1 VREKRGSGVVLGGS
15 RGRVSVA
22 GGPDRVVGV
31 ARTSTAADFRVRP
44 VRVAARILRMR
55 CGCIGRRPTPT
66 EGPKPPSTTNRESA
80 TGLSIACKKISYNVD
95 HIIYRVKF
103 KI

>member
-66 EGPKPPSTTNRESA
+66 EGPKPPATTNRDRPVN
-80 TGLSIACKKISYNVD
+80 CMQKKLVIMWT
-95 HIIYRVKF
+95 ILFIE
-103 KI
+103 